1 MSAHPVSS
9 KDPGP
14 APLRTARLV
23 GHRCQDRDGPAIDA
37 VFADPEIRYWAL
49 PRAPGKAALWTTQS
63 GAATAQRMAAHW
75 AAHGW
80 GPRVWHDA
88 GGVVGLAGLQFAILN
103 GEGAVEIAFAIRRDA
118 QGQGYAREA
127 LAAILA
133 EAPRITHRL
142 RASVWR
148 GNGAALHLLHGFG
161 FHAAPIGP
169 PAAQMPGLLVLERRL
184 A

>member
-1 MSAHPVSS
+1 MSAHPASP

-14 APLRTARLV
+14 APLVTARLV
-23 GHRCQDRDGPAIDA
+23 GHRCQDQDGASIDA
-37 VFADPEIRYWAL
+37 VFDDPEVRHWAL
-49 PRAPGKAALWTTQS
+49 PRAPGKGPVWTAQT
-63 GAATAQRMAAHW
+63 GAATARRMAAHW

-88 GGVVGLAGLQFAILN
+88 GGVVGLAGLQFAIVN

-127 LAAILA
+127 LAAIQA
-133 EAPRITHRL
+133 EARHITQRL

-148 GNGAALHLLHGFG
+148 ENGAALHLLHGFG
-161 FHAAPIGP
+161 FRAAPTGS
-169 PAAQMPGLLVLERRL
+169 PATQMPGLRVLERQL